1 MPQYFGAIQPAGG
14 TYCQR
19 MTMAM
24 PVIWSGQ
31 TMMNYVGQQFPPSA
45 RAAPMMQQPTQ
56 QAMPMMAPY
65 YAPNQQTYSAPNQQH
80 PGYF

>member
-1 MPQYFGAIQPAGG
+1 
-14 TYCQR
+14 

-24 PVIWSGQ
+24 PVIQPGQ
-31 TMMNYVGQQFPPSA
+31 TMMNFVGQQFPPSA
-45 RAAPMMQQPTQ
+45 GAAPMMQQPTQ
-56 QAMPMMAPY
+56 QEMPMMAPY